1 VKKGSGTFL
10 RDAGLAKRYLT
21 PFSLPDDLAEAL
33 NAADPRVTPFLGV
46 LRFFPAIGSTNDE
59 AARLAH
65 DGAPDGT
72 LVLADA
78 QTAGRGRTGR
88 SWFSP
93 HGTGLYASIVF
104 RPASAWPLLTLAG
117 GVALA
122 DGVRAATGSPVQL
135 KWPNDLM
142 SPGGRKLGGILAE
155 GATAGGVVQF
165 VVFGFGI
172 NVRASR
178 YPRDLE
184 ERATS
189 LEAETGR
196 PVDRGPVLVECLA
209 ALAARRRDLDA
220 RRSIDICERWLE
232 LAPSARGRT
241 VEFTAQGSIHRGVTA
256 GIAEDGAL
264 LIRTDRSVE
273 RVISGEVRWV

>member
-1 VKKGSGTFL
+1 V
-10 RDAGLAKRYLT
+10 
-21 PFSLPDDLAEAL
+21 
-33 NAADPRVTPFLGV
+33 NAQSEYRIQNTEFRMSDSRVAPFLQAV
-46 LRFFPAIGSTNDE
+46 HFFPEIGSTNDE

-78 QTAGRGRTGR
+78 QTAGRGRIGR

-93 HGTGLYASIVF
+93 AGTGLYASIVF
-104 RPASAWPLLTLAG
+104 RPSSAWPLLTLAG

-122 DGVRAATGSPVQL
+122 EGVRAATGFPVQL

-142 SPGGRKLGGILAE
+142 SPGGRKLGGILTE

-172 NVRASR
+172 NVRGTR
-178 YPRDLE
+178 YPRELA
-184 ERATS
+184 ERATT
-189 LEAETGR
+189 LEAEVGK
-196 PVDRGPVLVECLA
+196 PLDRGPVLVECLA

-220 RRSIDICERWLE
+220 GRSQDICERWLE
-232 LAPSARGRT
+232 LAPSARDRS
-241 VEFTAQGSIHRGVTA
+241 VEFTADGLVHRGVTA

-264 LIRTDRSVE
+264 LIRTDHSVE